1 MLHTSPGRYF
11 GVWHRC
17 QKPISN
23 ASVGPDA
30 GGGASICPETWKPRR
45 CVWGRNL
52 QRGAPASPGGR
63 GKEAKRGQSS
73 VTCAGRGSLTEVTG
87 GGEGSRALQAQ
98 LQG

>member
-30 GGGASICPETWKPRR
+30 GGGAR
-45 CVWGRNL
+45 
-52 QRGAPASPGGR
+52 
-63 GKEAKRGQSS
+63 
-73 VTCAGRGSLTEVTG
+73 GRGSGAGQASVLRPGSPVAVSGAEIYSVG
-87 GGEGSRALQAQ
+87 LQRPQAAEGKKQSEGRAA
-98 LQG
+98 